1 MTNENNQLGN
11 LFVKYNYITS
21 SDLDL
26 DAKTYPAVNQLF
38 KIGHYCACLKVL
50 LNVAKTQEVSLET
63 ALLEL
68 KL

>member
-11 LFVKYNYITS
+11 LFVKYNYKTS

-38 KIGHYCACLKVL
+38 KIGH
-50 LNVAKTQEVSLET
+50 
-63 ALLEL
+63 
-68 KL
+68 